1 MPSPSP
7 SPSPPKQSPKHSPK
21 RRPLHERTK
30 SQANELSIS
39 SLRLIEDPDGRIY
52 SSSPF
57 PTKPAHIL
65 SPHNE
70 QGSVLDGENNVSDC
84 KSPGDVT
91 PPVGQLSD
99 RKGKARKLD
108 NAFEISPIAQNAGAS
123 RSSPGPQPE
132 ESHGYFPASSKQ
144 LQDVLEEPETSL
156 GRPSDEVII
165 LPDVPRPDESIRT
178 VNDTPEHSPH
188 PSPRPEDLSSS
199 PNFVTINQSTSS
211 LASSNSRGTVRRH
224 SSRGGHWTF
233 SPFPPSDRP
242 TSSTSDLSSSRPLN
256 AVPEDATYNSS
267 ASDSS
272 PAAYTTRSASNVG
285 GSSPNFVVHYPVI
298 HPSSSSS
305 GSYAESSLT
314 PPQPSSHMSDPPKW
328 NPHLSTI
335 PSEWSEEKRH
345 ERSRGSQ
352 SQPSS
357 VSVEHQSDPPSP
369 PLPAPIYLK
378 SKKREQPTTA
388 MMDEAATAEMGD
400 SVTDLR
406 SPYLRTKNS
415 GFLSLWSVESRR
427 NSLTSIQERPGSS
440 KSNLTNLSNVI
451 PAWAK

>member
-21 RRPLHERTK
+21 RPPLHERTK
-30 SQANELSIS
+30 SQTNELSIS

-52 SSSPF
+52 SSSPY

-65 SPHNE
+65 SPHIG
-70 QGSVLDGENNVSDC
+70 QGSVFDEENNVSDN
-84 KSPGDVT
+84 KSRGDAT

-99 RKGKARKLD
+99 RKGKARRLD
-108 NAFEISPIAQNAGAS
+108 NAFEILPIAQNAGAS
-123 RSSPGPQPE
+123 RFSPGIQTE
-132 ESHGYFPASSKQ
+132 EGHGYAPASSKQ
-144 LQDVLEEPETSL
+144 LQDVLEEPETSS
-156 GRPSDEVII
+156 GRPSGEVII
-165 LPDVPRPDESIRT
+165 LPNVPRPEESIRT
-178 VNDTPEHSPH
+178 VNDTPEHSPQ

-256 AVPEDATYNSS
+256 AVPEDSAHNSS

-272 PAAYTTRSASNVG
+272 PAAYTTRSVSNVG

-314 PPQPSSHMSDPPKW
+314 IPKPSSRMSDPPKW
-328 NPHLSTI
+328 NPHLSTV

-352 SQPSS
+352 SHPSS
-357 VSVEHQSDPPSP
+357 TSVEYQPEPPSP
-369 PLPAPIYLK
+369 PLPAPVYLK
-378 SKKREQPTTA
+378 GRKRDPPTAAT
-388 MMDEAATAEMGD
+388 MDEAATAEMGD

-415 GFLSLWSVESRR
+415 GFMSLWSLESRR
-427 NSLTSIQERPGSS
+427 NSLTSVQERPGSS
-440 KSNLTNLSNVI
+440 RSNLSNVI